1 MKIQVLG
8 SGCANCKKLYELTQQ
23 AIKEL
28 KLNEHAEYITDV
40 SKIVEM
46 GVMSSPVL
54 VINGKPAMAG
64 FVPDIEKIKEAIKN
78 NCGCCADK
86 SSCDI
91 KCKPSKAKKKDC
103 SCGENC

>member
-8 SGCANCKKLYELTQQ
+8 SGCTNCKKLHELTQQ

-28 KLNEHAEYITDV
+28 KLNEKVEYVTDV

-54 VINGKPAMAG
+54 AINGKPAMVG
-64 FVPDIEKIKEAIKN
+64 FVSDIEKIKNLITKGANIAEIKKSECK
-78 NCGCCADK
+78 CGDKCC
-86 SSCDI
+86 
-91 KCKPSKAKKKDC
+91 
-103 SCGENC
+103 